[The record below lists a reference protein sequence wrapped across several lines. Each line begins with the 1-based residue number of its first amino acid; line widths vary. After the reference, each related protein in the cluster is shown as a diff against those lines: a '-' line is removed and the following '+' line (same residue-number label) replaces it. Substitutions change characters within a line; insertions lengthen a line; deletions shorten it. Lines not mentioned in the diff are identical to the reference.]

1 MKELNDLWKNP
12 KYKALIKLLLWVI
25 FFLIIY
31 SLILVS
37 NNRII
42 KNNEEGSKNEIN
54 YTKILNLSFNTLSVK
69 YELNDYYVEGIVKN
83 NIFNG
88 YINYKDGTTYKIKYD
103 GNTITKIND
112 SSNNDE
118 YIVISIDSQYLLPSY
133 LVNLFKKNEPKKIDT
148 NIYSYKIG
156 DIEYQVKYND
166 KELYEINIIENDKI
180 SKLMY
185 SVVN

>member
-1 MKELNDLWKNP
+1 MKELIKLWDNP

-31 SLILVS
+31 SLIIVS
-37 NNRII
+37 NNRTI
-42 KNNEEGSKNEIN
+42 KNNEEDSKNEIN
-54 YTKILNLSFNTLSVK
+54 YTKILNLSYNTLKVR
-69 YELNDYYVEGIVKN
+69 YELNDYYVEGLVQN

-88 YINYKDGTTYKIKYD
+88 YINYKDGTTYNIKYD

-112 SSNNDE
+112 SINDE
-118 YIVISIDSQYLLPSY
+118 YIVISINSQYLLPSY
-133 LVNLFKKNEPKKIDT
+133 LVNLFKNNESKKVDT
-148 NIYSYKIG
+148 NTYSYKIG

-166 KELYEINIIENDKI
+166 KELYEINIIENDII

-185 SVVN
+185 SVVD